1 MSVFGDYSKYYD
13 LLYRDKDYEAEARY
27 VDALIK
33 KYGHN
38 ARSMLELG
46 CGTGRYTREFSRL
59 GYAVHGVDFSEDML
73 TEAREKSENVE
84 GLRFSYGDMRS
95 VRLGEKF
102 DVVAA
107 LFHVLSYQ
115 TTNQDV
121 LDAFT
126 TVKEHLAPEGIAVLD
141 FWYGPAVLTQQP
153 EVRIKE
159 VSNDKL
165 QITRIARPELCPNE
179 NLVEV
184 NYDAFIDFKA
194 ENRID
199 KIRECHH
206 MRYFFICDLALI
218 CNIIPLEILS
228 IEEWMTG
235 NEPSVNS
242 WAVVAVLR

>member
-1 MSVFGDYSKYYD
+1 MT
-13 LLYRDKDYEAEARY
+13 
-27 VDALIK
+27 
-33 KYGHN
+33 
-38 ARSMLELG
+38 
-46 CGTGRYTREFSRL
+46 TG
-59 GYAVHGVDFSEDML
+59 DFSEDML

-159 VSNDKL
+159 VDNESVKIL
-165 QITRIARPELCPNE
+165 RIAEPKMFYNQNAVDVNYHTFIFNKMTMQCQELKESHRMRFFSLPEL
-179 NLVEV
+179 
-184 NYDAFIDFKA
+184 
-194 ENRID
+194 
-199 KIRECHH
+199 H
-206 MRYFFICDLALI
+206 LI
-218 CNIIPLEILS
+218 LDSLEIS
-228 IEEWMTG
+228 ILFTAEWKTENNPDNTSWSAVIVCQK
-235 NEPSVNS
+235 NECGFE
-242 WAVVAVLR
+242 VAAGPRL